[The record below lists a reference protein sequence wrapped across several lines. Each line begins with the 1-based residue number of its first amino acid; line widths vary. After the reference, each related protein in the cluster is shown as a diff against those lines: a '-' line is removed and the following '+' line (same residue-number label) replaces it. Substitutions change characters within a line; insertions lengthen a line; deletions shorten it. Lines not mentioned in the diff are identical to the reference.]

1 MQPRQVPPYSFI
13 PSHYSPLPFSA
24 CADSLL
30 KKYIGELRKMSEQA
44 GLAKG
49 ALGTVESAVMGV
61 AGTAPA
67 FSVAVTTATIVA
79 AVGVLSVGSILYCG
93 LIMFGLMLAF
103 SNLNKMS
110 PNAGATFAW
119 VGSVFG
125 RKLGFFAGWGLLVAS
140 VLFMVSATIP
150 AATSTLKILSIM
162 NLISPDFVES
172 TGWVTFVAALWL
184 TVVTAVVTKGI
195 KHASYAQ
202 VTLTIIETVIVLAII
217 IAAFYHF
224 WNNPAHMPSWSWVS
238 PFSFTPQTFATGALT
253 AIFFYWGWD
262 VTMNLGEETK
272 EGDPAPAGRGAFWA
286 MINLILFFIIMM
298 VVVLIVLTD
307 DEIAKANTNVL
318 FAVADKLFP
327 APWSYL
333 AVLSTILSTIGTIET
348 QILQFSRTVFS
359 MSRDDMLHPRYGKIH
374 PEWQTPFV
382 ATLLIWGLGVIL
394 LFSSSYLP
402 TVNDILQK
410 SILAIGIQIC
420 FYMSLA
426 GYACAWH
433 YRKMLS
439 NDFVGSLSHV
449 VWPLVG
455 AGFMT
460 FIGLYSIPTFDNITL
475 IMGIGGLV
483 IGALPLALSL
493 MRTKAATA

>member
-1 MQPRQVPPYSFI
+1 
-13 PSHYSPLPFSA
+13 
-24 CADSLL
+24 
-30 KKYIGELRKMSEQA
+30 MSEEI

-49 ALGTVESAVMGV
+49 ALGTMESMVMGI

-103 SNLNKMS
+103 TNLNKMS

-119 VGSVFG
+119 VGTVFG
-125 RKLGFFAGWGLLVAS
+125 PKWGFFAGWGLLVAS
-140 VLFMVSATIP
+140 VVFMVSATIP

-162 NLISPDFVES
+162 GWIAPEIVEN
-172 TGWVTFVAALWL
+172 TGWVTFTSAVWL
-184 TVVTAVVTKGI
+184 TLVTAVVTKGI

-202 VTLTIIETVIVLAII
+202 LTLTVIETVIIFALII
-217 IAAFYHF
+217 GAFYQY
-224 WNNPAHMPSWSWVS
+224 WGQPAHMPSWEWIS

-262 VTMNLGEETK
+262 VTMNLGEETQ
-272 EGDPAPAGRGAFWA
+272 EGNPMPAGKGAFWA
-286 MINLILFFIIMM
+286 MVNLILFFIIMM
-298 VVVLIVLTD
+298 IVVLIVLTD
-307 DEIAKANTNVL
+307 EEIANANTNVL
-318 FAVADKLFP
+318 YAIAEKLFP

-348 QILQFSRTVFS
+348 QILQFSRSMFS
-359 MSRDDMLHPRYGKIH
+359 MARANMLHPRYAKIH
-374 PEWQTPFV
+374 PEWQTPFI
-382 ATLLIWGLGVIL
+382 ATLVIWALGIIL
-394 LFSSSYLP
+394 LFASSYMP
-402 TVNDILQK
+402 SVGAILAA
-410 SILAIGIQIC
+410 SIAAIGIQIC

-439 NDFVGSLSHV
+439 SDFKGSITHV
-449 VWPLVG
+449 IWPFIG

-475 IMGIGGLV
+475 AIGVGGLL
-483 IGALPLALSL
+483 IGVLPLGLSL
-493 MRTKAATA
+493 FRNLMDRVHALEKKIHERDI